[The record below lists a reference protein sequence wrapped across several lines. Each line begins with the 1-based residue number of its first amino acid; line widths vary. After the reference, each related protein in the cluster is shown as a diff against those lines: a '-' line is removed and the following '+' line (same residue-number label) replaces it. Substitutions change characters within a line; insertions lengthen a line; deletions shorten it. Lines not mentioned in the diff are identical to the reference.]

1 MVPGVSAPAPTTGG
15 SEPVR
20 LTGTPGPPMQTSD
33 GDRVR
38 ASYSSGRI
46 VEGIWTAI
54 DCGLGGF
61 RLRTDDGRTHIYAAG
76 QVHCQVL
83 EAWVT
88 PEGVEVGCRA
98 TPSG

>member
-1 MVPGVSAPAPTTGG
+1 M
-15 SEPVR
+15 R
-20 LTGTPGPPMQTSD
+20 LTGTPGTPVETSD

-38 ASYSSGRI
+38 ASYPSGRI

-61 RLRTDDGRTHIYAAG
+61 RLRTDDGRTHIYAG
-76 QVHCQVL
+76 RQVPCQVL
-83 EAWVT
+83 EAWAT
-88 PEGVEVGCRA
+88 PEGAEVGRRA

>member
-1 MVPGVSAPAPTTGG
+1 MG
-15 SEPVR
+15 
-20 LTGTPGPPMQTSD
+20 LTGTPGPPVETSD

-54 DCGLGGF
+54 DCVLGGF

-88 PEGVEVGCRA
+88 PEGAEVGRRA